1 MMKWCFSTLGCTDRS
16 LGEILALAHR
26 YGIAAV
32 EVRGIGGV
40 LDNGEIADFAPENAP
55 KTKEMLQGAGVMPL
69 ILGTSVSFHD
79 KEKFAEN
86 LQAGKRDIE
95 IAARLGFSAVRVFGN
110 RIVGDEAECIGRVAE
125 GVRALSLVAAP
136 LGVSV
141 LLEVHGDFNTVPRLI
156 SIIERCDG
164 CENFGLIWDI
174 CHTHAI
180 YGADWRRFYDALAPF
195 IRHVHLKDIKKG
207 LHVLPGEGELPIC
220 EVIRTMQADGYE
232 GCFSLEWEK
241 HWHKELP
248 EIEVALERLLQL
260 PI

>member
-1 MMKWCFSTLGCTDRS
+1 MIKWCFSTLGCTDGS

-40 LDNGEIADFAPENAP
+40 LNNGEIADFFPENAP
-55 KTKEMLQGAGVMPL
+55 KTKEMLQEAGVTPL

-79 KEKFAEN
+79 EAKFEEN
-86 LQAGKRDIE
+86 LQAGKRDME

-110 RIVGDEAECIGRVAE
+110 RIVGDEAACIGRVAE
-125 GVRALSLVAAP
+125 GLRTLALAAAP

-141 LLEVHGDFNTVPRLI
+141 FLEVHGDFNTVERLLPI
-156 SIIERCDG
+156 VEG
-164 CENFGLIWDI
+164 CRDLQGFGLIWDI
-174 CHTHAI
+174 CHTNAT
-180 YGADWRRFYDALAPF
+180 YGADWRRFYEPLAPF
-195 IRHVHLKDIKKG
+195 IRHVHLKDIKNG

-220 EVIRTMQADGYE
+220 EVIRTMRADGYE
-232 GCFSLEWEK
+232 GYFSLEWEK